1 MKYAFPHGNT
11 MDGFDMYVQSYTIF
25 ALIVSLG
32 FINAV
37 SSHRQLF
44 YFRIMPLMY
53 VLDIPVE

>member
-1 MKYAFPHGNT
+1 MKYALQHDHT

-37 SSHRQLF
+37 SSNSELF

-53 VLDIPVE
+53 ALDIPVV